1 MLVRGIRGATTVQN
15 NTKEEIISA
24 TQELLSEMVKNNQ
37 VKIEEV
43 VSVIFSATRDLN
55 AEFPA
60 AAAREMG
67 WGQTPL
73 LCTNEIDVPGS
84 LPKCI
89 RVLMHVNSDREQSE
103 IKHVYLK
110 DAVNLR
116 G

>member
-1 MLVRGIRGATTVQN
+1 MLVRGIRGATTVPN
-15 NTKEEIISA
+15 NTREEIISA
-24 TQELLSEMVKNNQ
+24 TQELLSEMVKANR
-37 VKIEEV
+37 VKVEDI
-43 VSVIFSATRDLN
+43 VSVVFTMTRDLN

-67 WGQTPL
+67 WDQTPL
-73 LCTNEIDVPGS
+73 LCTNEIEVPKS

-89 RVLMHVNSDREQSE
+89 RVLMHINSDKEQSA
-103 IKHVYLK
+103 IKHIYLK